1 MAVCVHVG
9 CVYSNISWNW
19 FLAPYLSAVV
29 RAFPLAQAP
38 QHACFALAAAPLQI
52 CTEHRHKRAACSHW
66 TRGNKH
72 ATCISCSRRLCSVFF
87 INCEVFV
94 FLMIV
99 FVWIWTSLVLAVSQ
113 DSYPVPRLS
122 CIGNIIW
129 KCHFLY
135 SSSPNL
141 AFGNQRIRRLNGRL
155 AENIRDYG
163 KYELL
168 VVRMAYILQVFWGH
182 RMACVW
188 ETACQQPLALA
199 KWAVLFCWRKI
210 GKPRIKCEWNWL
222 IFFCYCGWEI
232 APV

>member
-1 MAVCVHVG
+1 MHFVWKLYSATAGWRHPIAPQKKQFHSWTHIHTATHEDTIRSRLKELYRNVAVCVHVG

-19 FLAPYLSAVV
+19 FLAPYLRCCCQSLSSCTS
-29 RAFPLAQAP
+29 PT
-38 QHACFALAAAPLQI
+38 HACFALAAAPLQI

-129 KCHFLY
+129 
-135 SSSPNL
+135 N
-141 AFGNQRIRRLNGRL
+141 
-155 AENIRDYG
+155 
-163 KYELL
+163 
-168 VVRMAYILQVFWGH
+168 V
-182 RMACVW
+182 
-188 ETACQQPLALA
+188 
-199 KWAVLFCWRKI
+199 
-210 GKPRIKCEWNWL
+210 
-222 IFFCYCGWEI
+222 IFST
-232 APV
+232 APVQI